1 MVHSTLN
8 TPRPGRAQRPE
19 PVDELAGGFVR
30 EQRPPGS
37 AEVDRIT
44 QQRPATQDGVTG
56 GSVSTPARGH
66 HDTRQVQTTRGSGS
80 WARRVR
86 EKLVDSP
93 TSLGAKARMRRWDV
107 FASLFPDIEQLR
119 VVDLGG
125 TVESWRRAPVQP
137 REVVVV
143 NLLEPGDADT
153 PRLVPVLGDACNA
166 RAVLEEDGIDTAFD
180 LVFSNS
186 LLEHV
191 GGHAN
196 RSALAREV
204 RALAPRHWVQTPY
217 RFFPVEPH
225 WVFPMMQFLPVAAR
239 TRVAKD
245 WPLVHTRPASAAEAL
260 ADVQWTELIGVTE
273 LRGYFPDSQV
283 VKERMAGLVK
293 SIVAVRP

>member
-1 MVHSTLN
+1 
-8 TPRPGRAQRPE
+8 
-19 PVDELAGGFVR
+19 
-30 EQRPPGS
+30 
-37 AEVDRIT
+37 
-44 QQRPATQDGVTG
+44 
-56 GSVSTPARGH
+56 
-66 HDTRQVQTTRGSGS
+66 
-80 WARRVR
+80 
-86 EKLVDSP
+86 
-93 TSLGAKARMRRWDV
+93 MRRWEV
-107 FASLFPDIEQLR
+107 FTGLFPDVDRMR

-143 NLLEPGDADT
+143 NLLEPGDDET
-153 PRLVPVLGDACNA
+153 SRLVPVLGDACRA
-166 RAVLEEDGIDTAFD
+166 RAVLEESGIDPSFD

-196 RSALAREV
+196 RAALAEEV

-239 TRVAKD
+239 ARVAQG
-245 WPLVHTRPASAAEAL
+245 WPLTHTRPGSAEEAL
-260 ADVQWTELIGVTE
+260 AEVQWTELIGVTE

-283 VKERMAGLVK
+283 VKERMGGLVK
-293 SIVAVRP
+293 SIVAVRQ